1 MKMQLAK
8 LLRFTI
14 LLATAFVL
22 IGAIPNPAAARQH
35 GRSCWWRC
43 GGQSDNAYRHSRF
56 TPVGNAAPEIDPG
69 TAMLAVGL
77 VAGGLAILRDRRR
90 R

>member
-1 MKMQLAK
+1 VKTQLRNIV
-8 LLRFTI
+8 RFTI
-14 LLATAFVL
+14 LVAAAFVL
-22 IGAIPNPAAARQH
+22 IGAVPNPAAARQH
-35 GRSCWWRC
+35 DRSCWWRC
-43 GGQSDNAYRHSRF
+43 GGQSDNSYRHSRF